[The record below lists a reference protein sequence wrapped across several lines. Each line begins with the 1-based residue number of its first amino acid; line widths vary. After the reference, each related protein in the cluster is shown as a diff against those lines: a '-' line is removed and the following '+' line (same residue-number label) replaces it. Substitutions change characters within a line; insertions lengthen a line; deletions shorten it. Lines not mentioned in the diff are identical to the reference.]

1 MCLCDSCGDYHPVE
15 DCEVVVVKMIIGK
28 GCDIKQKRQTKAVF
42 GTRMSGV
49 IDTEDTSKVREVV
62 EDRPVEEKPEKI
74 KMAITVN
81 KPLKDLT
88 PTEKALEDI
97 YNPNHS
103 DLPIKLDPKRTSIIP
118 PHLRG
123 LMKPEDIIS

>member
-1 MCLCDSCGDYHPVE
+1 MQTREMCLCDSCGDYHPVE
-15 DCEVVVVKMIIGK
+15 DCEVVVVKMIVGK
-28 GCDIKQKRQTKAVF
+28 NCDIKKRDIHSPIHVPK
-42 GTRMSGV
+42 GTTIFV
-49 IDTEDTSKVREVV
+49 PEENIAEKKE
-62 EDRPVEEKPEKI
+62 EPEEEK
-74 KMAITVN
+74 MAVTVK

-103 DLPIKLDPKRTSIIP
+103 DIPIKLDPARTSIIP

-123 LMKPEDIIS
+123 LMKPPGPDSI